1 MKEAR
6 FSDRRN
12 IHVTNPTISSVFNPS
27 DNYPTRFDDQRI
39 SGPDSSP
46 KCQRSKVGL
55 GLGHHL
61 HKFDRSNYLLRGRQA
76 RRMIQIENLTK
87 QYRAVRALDNLNM
100 IVEPGAIFGFL
111 GPNGSGKTT
120 TLRIL
125 TGLAK
130 PTAGSAQVAGVNV
143 SKDAHNLPSHIG
155 YLPEEPAFY
164 SWMTPQEF
172 LDYIGRL
179 HGLSSSQRIARIKEL
194 LILVDLAE
202 VGKRRIGGF
211 SRGMRQR
218 LGLAAALVHRPEVL
232 LLDEPVSAL
241 DPAGRKDVLELIGQL
256 SGKCTILMSTHILAD
271 VERVCNM
278 VGIISRGRIIVQ
290 SPREELLNRYVQ
302 PVFEL
307 DSADVPAIQRWG
319 ELLKKQPWVTS
330 VHVESQT
337 ARIVVN
343 DVAQARAELLASA
356 LAQHIVLRRYE
367 EMRPSLED
375 VFLKLVETESVQ

>member
-1 MKEAR
+1 
-6 FSDRRN
+6 
-12 IHVTNPTISSVFNPS
+12 
-27 DNYPTRFDDQRI
+27 
-39 SGPDSSP
+39 
-46 KCQRSKVGL
+46 
-55 GLGHHL
+55 
-61 HKFDRSNYLLRGRQA
+61 
-76 RRMIQIENLTK
+76 MIQIENLTK
-87 QYRAVRALDNLNM
+87 QYGAVRALDNLNM
-100 IVEPGAIFGFL
+100 TIESGSIFGFL

-130 PTAGSAQVAGVNV
+130 PTAGSAHVAGVNV
-143 SKDAHNLPSHIG
+143 SKDVHNLPSHIG

-179 HGLSSSQRIARIKEL
+179 HGLSSSKRIARIKEL
-194 LILVDLAE
+194 LMLVDLTEA
-202 VGKRRIGGF
+202 GKRRIGGF

-241 DPAGRKDVLELIGQL
+241 DPAGRKDVLELIEQL
-256 SGKCTILMSTHILAD
+256 SGQCTILMSTHILAD
-271 VERVCNM
+271 VERVCNV

-302 PVFEL
+302 PVFEF
-307 DSADVPAIQRWG
+307 DSVDAPVLQRWA
-319 ELLKKQPWVTS
+319 ELLKKQTWIAS
-330 VHVESQT
+330 VNIEGQT

-343 DVAQARAELLASA
+343 DVAQARTELLASA
-356 LAQHIVLRRYE
+356 MAQHMVLRRYE

-375 VFLKLVETESVQ
+375 VFLQLVEAESAQ

>member
-1 MKEAR
+1 
-6 FSDRRN
+6 
-12 IHVTNPTISSVFNPS
+12 
-27 DNYPTRFDDQRI
+27 
-39 SGPDSSP
+39 
-46 KCQRSKVGL
+46 
-55 GLGHHL
+55 
-61 HKFDRSNYLLRGRQA
+61 
-76 RRMIQIENLTK
+76 MIQIENLTK

-100 IVEPGAIFGFL
+100 TVEPGAIFGFL

-143 SKDAHNLPSHIG
+143 SKDAYNLPAHIG

-164 SWMTPQEF
+164 SWMTPREY

-179 HGLSSSQRIARIKEL
+179 HGLSSSQRIDRIKEL
-194 LILVDLAE
+194 LTLVDLAE

-218 LGLAAALVHRPEVL
+218 LGLAAALVHRPKVL

-271 VERVCNM
+271 VERVCNV

-307 DSADVPAIQRWG
+307 DSADVPAIQRWA
-319 ELLKKQPWVTS
+319 ELLKKQSWVTS
-330 VHVESQT
+330 IHVESQT

>member
-1 MKEAR
+1 
-6 FSDRRN
+6 
-12 IHVTNPTISSVFNPS
+12 
-27 DNYPTRFDDQRI
+27 
-39 SGPDSSP
+39 
-46 KCQRSKVGL
+46 
-55 GLGHHL
+55 
-61 HKFDRSNYLLRGRQA
+61 
-76 RRMIQIENLTK
+76 MIQIENLTK

-143 SKDAHNLPSHIG
+143 SKDAHNLPSRIG

-179 HGLSSSQRIARIKEL
+179 HGLSSSQRIDRIKEL

-271 VERVCNM
+271 VERVCNV

-307 DSADVPAIQRWG
+307 DSADVPAIQRWA
-319 ELLKKQPWVTS
+319 ELLKKQSWVTS

>member
-1 MKEAR
+1 
-6 FSDRRN
+6 
-12 IHVTNPTISSVFNPS
+12 
-27 DNYPTRFDDQRI
+27 
-39 SGPDSSP
+39 
-46 KCQRSKVGL
+46 
-55 GLGHHL
+55 
-61 HKFDRSNYLLRGRQA
+61 
-76 RRMIQIENLTK
+76 MIQIENLTK

-100 IVEPGAIFGFL
+100 TVEPGAIFGFL

-143 SKDAHNLPSHIG
+143 SKDAYNLPAHIG

-164 SWMTPQEF
+164 SWMTPREY

-218 LGLAAALVHRPEVL
+218 LGLAAALVHRPKVL

-271 VERVCNM
+271 VERVCNV

-307 DSADVPAIQRWG
+307 DSADVPAIQRWA
-319 ELLKKQPWVTS
+319 ELLKKQSWVTS

-375 VFLKLVETESVQ
+375 VFLKLVETESGQ

>member
-1 MKEAR
+1 
-6 FSDRRN
+6 
-12 IHVTNPTISSVFNPS
+12 
-27 DNYPTRFDDQRI
+27 
-39 SGPDSSP
+39 
-46 KCQRSKVGL
+46 
-55 GLGHHL
+55 
-61 HKFDRSNYLLRGRQA
+61 
-76 RRMIQIENLTK
+76 MIQIENLTK

-100 IVEPGAIFGFL
+100 TVEPGSIFGFL

-143 SKDAHNLPSHIG
+143 AKDAHNLPSRIG

-172 LDYIGRL
+172 LDYMGRL

>member
-1 MKEAR
+1 
-6 FSDRRN
+6 
-12 IHVTNPTISSVFNPS
+12 
-27 DNYPTRFDDQRI
+27 
-39 SGPDSSP
+39 
-46 KCQRSKVGL
+46 
-55 GLGHHL
+55 
-61 HKFDRSNYLLRGRQA
+61 
-76 RRMIQIENLTK
+76 MIQIENLTK
-87 QYRAVRALDNLNM
+87 QYHAVRALDNLNM
-100 IVEPGAIFGFL
+100 TVEPGSIFGFL

-271 VERVCNM
+271 VERVCNV

-307 DSADVPAIQRWG
+307 DSADVPAIQRWA
-319 ELLKKQPWVTS
+319 ELLKKQSWVTS

>member
-1 MKEAR
+1 
-6 FSDRRN
+6 
-12 IHVTNPTISSVFNPS
+12 
-27 DNYPTRFDDQRI
+27 
-39 SGPDSSP
+39 
-46 KCQRSKVGL
+46 
-55 GLGHHL
+55 
-61 HKFDRSNYLLRGRQA
+61 
-76 RRMIQIENLTK
+76 MIQIENLTK

-100 IVEPGAIFGFL
+100 TVEPGSIFGFL

-143 SKDAHNLPSHIG
+143 SKDAHNLPSRIG

-164 SWMTPQEF
+164 SWMTPREY

-179 HGLSSSQRIARIKEL
+179 HGLSSSQRIDRIKEL
-194 LILVDLAE
+194 LTLVDLAE

-271 VERVCNM
+271 VERVCNV

-307 DSADVPAIQRWG
+307 DSADVPAIQRWA
-319 ELLKKQPWVTS
+319 ELLKKQSWVTS
-330 VHVESQT
+330 IHVESQT